1 MKRKILNACM
11 SRFSLLVFHSALF
24 YSFTLKIIS
33 KFMLHGLEEKQ
44 HSAAQ
49 VLLMDY
55 FIR

>member
-1 MKRKILNACM
+1 MKRKIVNACM
-11 SRFSLLVFHSALF
+11 SRFSLLVFHSAQF

-33 KFMLHGLEEKQ
+33 KFMLHGQEEKQ